1 MQGCTKTKLH
11 IVQVI
16 EDSKRHAQNTT
27 EKIWKRLCSGAG
39 ADQQAVNISV
49 QLENFESPKK
59 THNTQCTGQGTEHNA
74 HGTMQLHRA
83 EHRAQRSTMHNAQC
97 TMHTAKHKAQ
107 NTEHRAQCTGQST
120 EQGAASL
127 HRGRNNDGESQQQ

>member
-39 ADQQAVNISV
+39 AEQQAVNISV

-83 EHRAQRSTMHNAQC
+83 EHRAQCTMRNAHLHNVQGRTQSTKQRTQSTMHRA
-97 TMHTAKHKAQ
+97 
-107 NTEHRAQCTGQST
+107 EHRAQS
-120 EQGAASL
+120 
-127 HRGRNNDGESQQQ
+127 GELAQREKQ